1 MAISKLM
8 DVAGSG
14 MNAQLVRM
22 NATAS
27 NIANAGVV
35 AESPELAYRAKRVV
49 FETVLNDAMSRQDS
63 LDGGVRVSEVIED
76 TRPGRQIFDPGNP
89 LANDQGYVWASNVN
103 QVAEMIDMLDA
114 SRAYQNSVEVATTAK
129 DLMLRT
135 LEVIRV

>member
-1 MAISKLM
+1 
-8 DVAGSG
+8 

-35 AESPELAYRAKRVV
+35 AQSPELAYRAKRAV
-49 FETVLNDAMSRQDS
+49 FETVLDEAFSRQEGS
-63 LDGGVRVSEVIED
+63 VKIREIVED
-76 TRPGRQIFDPGNP
+76 TKPARQIFDPGNP
-89 LANDQGYVWASNVN
+89 LANDEGYVWASNVN

-129 DLMLRT
+129 DLMIRT
-135 LEVIRV
+135 LDVIRV

>member
-35 AESPELAYRAKRVV
+35 AQSPELAYRAKRAV
-49 FETVLNDAMSRQDS
+49 FETALADAFSRQG
-63 LDGGVRVSEVIED
+63 GGVKIREIVED
-76 TRPGRQIFDPGNP
+76 TKPARQIFDPGNP
-89 LANDQGYVWASNVN
+89 LSNDEGYVWASNVN

-129 DLMLRT
+129 DLMVRT

>member
-1 MAISKLM
+1 MALNKLM
-8 DVAGSG
+8 DIAGSG

-35 AESPELAYRAKRVV
+35 AEAPESAYRAKRTV
-49 FETVLNDAMSRQDS
+49 FETVLDDAFMRQDGLS
-63 LDGGVRVSEVIED
+63 NGVRVRQIIED
-76 TRPGRQIFDPGNP
+76 PKPARQMFDPGNP
-89 LANDQGYVWASNVN
+89 LANEEGYVWGSNVN

-114 SRAYQNSVEVATTAK
+114 SRAYQNGVEVATTAK

>member
-49 FETVLNDAMSRQDS
+49 FEATLNDAMSRQDS
-63 LDGGVRVSEVIED
+63 LDGGVKVSEVIED
-76 TRPGRQIFDPGNP
+76 TRPARQIFDPGNP

>member
-1 MAISKLM
+1 MALNKLM
-8 DVAGSG
+8 DIAGSG

-35 AESPELAYRAKRVV
+35 SDAPESAYRAKRTV
-49 FETVLNDAMSRQDS
+49 FETVLDDAFMRQDS
-63 LDGGVRVSEVIED
+63 LTNGVRVRQIIED
-76 TRPGRQIFDPGNP
+76 PKPARQMFDPGNP
-89 LANDQGYVWASNVN
+89 LANEEGYVWGSNVN

-114 SRAYQNSVEVATTAK
+114 SRAYQNGVEVATTAK

>member
-49 FETVLNDAMSRQDS
+49 FEATLNDAMSRQDS
-63 LDGGVRVSEVIED
+63 LDGGVKVREVIED
-76 TRPGRQIFDPGNP
+76 TRPARQIFDPG
-89 LANDQGYVWASNVN
+89 N

>member
-49 FETVLNDAMSRQDS
+49 FETALNDAMSRQDS